1 MPSRAAEVRLSEV
14 PRRSE
19 DRAAAAAADP
29 AQRRPP
35 SLPSI
40 ATAKYA
46 DGLPLYR
53 QETML
58 VRGGI
63 DLSRATL
70 AHWMVALGSL
80 VQPLVN
86 LIREQILDSGYV
98 QADDTTSAVLKES
111 VRPRSSRRRALA
123 PGARLCSQAPKA
135 PPGCPPPLETPA
147 S

>member
-35 SLPSI
+35 SLLASI

-53 QETML
+53 QEAML

-80 VQPLVN
+80 VQ
-86 LIREQILDSGYV
+86 R
-98 QADDTTSAVLKES
+98 AAVS
-111 VRPRSSRRRALA
+111 
-123 PGARLCSQAPKA
+123 
-135 PPGCPPPLETPA
+135 
-147 S
+147 